1 MQVKT
6 AGEVKIIAILPKVDA
21 SNAKIVETEI
31 TELINGGAKKIV
43 CDFSKNEY
51 ISSAGLRVFL
61 ATLKML
67 KKAEGE
73 ILLCAM
79 QPYVLEVFDMSGFT
93 QLFKIYANEEEALAA
108 L

>member
-6 AGEVKIIAILPKVDA
+6 VGEVKIITILPKVDA
-21 SNAKIVETEI
+21 SNAKTVETELA
-31 TELINGGAKKIV
+31 ELVNGGAKRLV
-43 CDFSKNEY
+43 CDFSQNEY

-67 KKAEGE
+67 KKADGV
-73 ILLCAM
+73 IVLCAM

-93 QLFKIYANEEEALAA
+93 QLFKIYDTEEEALAA
-108 L
+108 S